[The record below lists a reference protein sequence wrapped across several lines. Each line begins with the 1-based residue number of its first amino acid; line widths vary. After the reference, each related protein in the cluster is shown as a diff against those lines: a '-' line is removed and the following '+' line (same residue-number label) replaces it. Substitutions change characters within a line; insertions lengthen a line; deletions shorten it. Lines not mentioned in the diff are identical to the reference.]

1 MMSLTNPFSFHVQ
14 LVALTGVWLSL
25 LPGRPSVPLSSPVLN
40 SRPPLTVTTAIS
52 EDDCFAL
59 RDLRS
64 AFALHSSGTSA
75 TPAPSLHSEPSKDWR
90 RLSAFSG
97 HGRAAKMMSLTNPFS
112 FHVQLVALTGVWL
125 SLLPGRP
132 SVPLS
137 SPVLNSRPPLTVTTA
152 ISEDDCF
159 ALRDLRSAFAL
170 HSSGTSATPAPS
182 LHSEPLKDWRRLS
195 AFSGHG
201 RAAKMMSLTNPFS
214 FHVQNILTDPGTAM
228 QMNLLDS
235 ARKDCEANDSSAV
248 FDSGGILSCP
258 QTWDGLVCW
267 RATPAGTVARTKCP
281 SYVFGFDTS
290 EMATKKCLENGT
302 WFFNQTMNR
311 TWTNY
316 TLCAPDQYIPSENI
330 SIFEP
335 HLTTIKLI
343 SKIGYS
349 VSLGTL
355 VAAFVILASIKRLR
369 CPRNSLHMHLFMS
382 FILRALAFLLKDAL
396 FIEGVGL
403 SGNVDFNKENV
414 DCKVF
419 TSFWHYVLMANYCWI
434 LMEGLYL
441 HSLVFLAF
449 FTDSSSILRYVA
461 LGWGLPVL
469 FIVPWV
475 VVRATLDDTLCWTT
489 NPRQDLF
496 WIIRGPITASI
507 VGFVVALLYCF
518 LNGEVQTELRKLI
531 ERWRCDRQGP
541 GRSDKQL
548 QHRHS
553 LFTQSVTFLSR
564 GRSSIQSLHSVDKR
578 ETKSPSPNS
587 AMQARSSQRLLSN
600 ADQLDTAGRVE
611 EYQDSP
617 RDVGGHEDRT
627 TPVSQRN
634 GDIAARWDSPEPVD
648 TSKDNLLEKE
658 TCL

>member
-1 MMSLTNPFSFHVQ
+1 M
-14 LVALTGVWLSL
+14 
-25 LPGRPSVPLSSPVLN
+25 VPLYDEVQQSS
-40 SRPPLTVTTAIS
+40 
-52 EDDCFAL
+52 L
-59 RDLRS
+59 R
-64 AFALHSSGTSA
+64 
-75 TPAPSLHSEPSKDWR
+75 
-90 RLSAFSG
+90 
-97 HGRAAKMMSLTNPFS
+97 
-112 FHVQLVALTGVWL
+112 
-125 SLLPGRP
+125 
-132 SVPLS
+132 
-137 SPVLNSRPPLTVTTA
+137 
-152 ISEDDCF
+152 
-159 ALRDLRSAFAL
+159 
-170 HSSGTSATPAPS
+170 
-182 LHSEPLKDWRRLS
+182 
-195 AFSGHG
+195 
-201 RAAKMMSLTNPFS
+201 
-214 FHVQNILTDPGTAM
+214 NILTDPGTAM

-507 VGFVVALLYCF
+507 VVNFILFLNITRVLFAKLFASQTPQARKYRYRKWFKSTLVLVPLFGAHYAFLLGMSLAAAGDLLELVWLYIDQLFSSFQGFVVALLYCF

>member
-1 MMSLTNPFSFHVQ
+1 MLILGDPDTEMQMSL
-14 LVALTGVWLSL
+14 LA
-25 LPGRPSVPLSSPVLN
+25 
-40 SRPPLTVTTAIS
+40 
-52 EDDCFAL
+52 
-59 RDLRS
+59 
-64 AFALHSSGTSA
+64 
-75 TPAPSLHSEPSKDWR
+75 
-90 RLSAFSG
+90 
-97 HGRAAKMMSLTNPFS
+97 AAK
-112 FHVQLVALTGVWL
+112 
-125 SLLPGRP
+125 
-132 SVPLS
+132 
-137 SPVLNSRPPLTVTTA
+137 
-152 ISEDDCF
+152 E
-159 ALRDLRSAFAL
+159 
-170 HSSGTSATPAPS
+170 
-182 LHSEPLKDWRRLS
+182 E
-195 AFSGHG
+195 
-201 RAAKMMSLTNPFS
+201 
-214 FHVQNILTDPGTAM
+214 
-228 QMNLLDS
+228 
-235 ARKDCEANDSSAV
+235 CEVDDSSAV
-248 FDSGGILSCP
+248 FDTGGSLAGSLMCP
-258 QTWDGLVCW
+258 QTWDGLLCW
-267 RATPAGTVARTKCP
+267 REAPAGTTARMQCP
-281 SYVFGFDTS
+281 GYVFGFDTS
-290 EMATKKCLENGT
+290 EMATKRCLENGT
-302 WFFNQTMNR
+302 WFFSQTLNR

-316 TLCAPDQYIPSENI
+316 TRCTPEGYVMQSENI

-335 HLTTIKLI
+335 HLSTIKLI
-343 SKIGYS
+343 SKVGYT
-349 VSLGTL
+349 VSLIAL

-369 CPRNSLHMHLFMS
+369 CPRNSLHMHLFLS

-396 FIEGVGL
+396 FIAGVGL

-507 VGFVVALLYCF
+507 LVNFVLFLNITRVLFAKLFASQTPQARKYRYRKWFKSTLVLVPLFGAHYAFLLCMSLASAGDMLELVWLYIDQLFSSFQGFVVALLYCF

-531 ERWRCDRQGP
+531 QRWRCDRRGP
-541 GRSDKQL
+541 GRGDKQL

-578 ETKSPSPNS
+578 DGAPKSPSPNS
-587 AMQARSSQRLLSN
+587 AMKARSSQRLLSN
-600 ADQLDTAGRVE
+600 ADQLDTPPMNRLSSME
-611 EYQDSP
+611 EYQDNPKKASA
-617 RDVGGHEDRT
+617 GGQEDRS
-627 TPVSQRN
+627 PGSQRKFN
-634 GDIAARWDSPEPVD
+634 GGVGARWDTPEHDQVD
-648 TSKDNLLEKE
+648 TSKNNLLEGVIQKE